1 MAVFHNGRV
10 SLRRRW
16 FLLLTLLACA
26 LALVAG
32 GILWHSVETSSVI
45 AIQTQ
50 VDALKPIFTGFRL
63 FLITTTATAWP
74 FVTSGLHRWGRI
86 DAAQAA
92 TLLALRWRIITW
104 LVVIELVLGQN
115 LLGHV
120 LAVLQGS
127 RA

>member
-10 SLRRRW
+10 MHRRW
-16 FLLLTLLACA
+16 FLLLTLLAAA

-45 AIQTQ
+45 VIQSR
-50 VDALKPIFTGFRL
+50 VDAMKQVFTGFRL
-63 FLITTTATAWP
+63 FLIAVAAMAWP
-74 FVTSGLHRWGRI
+74 FVTSSLYRWGRI
-86 DAAQAA
+86 DKAQA
-92 TLLALRWRIITW
+92 TTMHALRWRIVTW

-115 LLGHV
+115 LLGQV

-127 RA
+127 RV